1 MRLHPNDNVGL
12 ALKKI
17 KENSSFEN
25 VIAQANIP
33 AGHKIALTEI
43 QVGDAIRKY
52 NQTIGFA
59 SQTIHCG
66 DHVHTH
72 NIEMRSFDRLPEAD
86 VTKNS
91 TANKTVAPHLRVVE
105 PEHPVR
111 TATFQG
117 YLRPSGKVG
126 TRNYIGILSTVNCS
140 ASISQRIAGF
150 FKSESY
156 GEPYNEILASYPNAD
171 GVIAL
176 THDSGCG
183 MSIEGEGLDLLQRVL
198 TGYAEHPNFAGI
210 LIIGLGC
217 EVNQV
222 SALIEKI
229 EPSEKHHIR
238 TLIIQESGGTRKTI
252 ENGIKIIRELLDG
265 TKDFQRES
273 VSANHLC
280 VGLECGGSDAYSGIT
295 ANPALGAAA
304 DLVVE
309 HGGSAILSETPEIYG
324 AEHLLFQRAV
334 TPEVGSK
341 LMDLI
346 HWWENYL
353 ASHQG
358 SLNNN
363 PSPGNKAG
371 GISTILEKSLGGVSK
386 GGTSKL
392 VDVIQYAEP
401 IRTKGL
407 VFMDSPGYDPVSVT
421 GQVASGANVVCFTTG
436 RGSVFGCKP
445 VPSLKLAT
453 NSPMYNRMTEDMD
466 INCGEII
473 DGTMNVQEMGSI
485 IFQKILAIASGQL
498 TKSEEFGF
506 GEYEFAPWK
515 IGAVL

>member
-12 ALKKI
+12 ALTKI
-17 KENSSFEN
+17 KENCSFEN
-25 VIAQANIP
+25 VITQENIP
-33 AGHKIALTEI
+33 AGHKIALAEI
-43 QVGDAIRKY
+43 QKGEAIRKY

-59 SQTIHCG
+59 SQTIHAG
-66 DHVHTH
+66 DHGHTH
-72 NIEMRSFDRLPEAD
+72 NIEFHSFERLPE
-86 VTKNS
+86 VGGVINKINKPNKS
-91 TANKTVAPHLRVVE
+91 AN
-105 PEHPVR
+105 
-111 TATFQG
+111 FQG
-117 YLRPSGKVG
+117 YLRSNGKVG

-140 ASISQRIAGF
+140 ASISQRIAGY

-156 GEPYNEILASYPNAD
+156 GESFNDNMAPFPNAD

-183 MSIEGEGLDLLQRVL
+183 MSIEGDGLTLLQRVL

-210 LIIGLGC
+210 LIVGLGC

-222 SALIEKI
+222 SALLEKF
-229 EPSEKHHIR
+229 KLKDRQHIR
-238 TLIIQESGGTRKTI
+238 TLVIQENGGTRKTI
-252 ENGIKIIRELLDG
+252 ENGIKIVRKLLEG
-265 TKDFQRES
+265 TKDFQRET
-273 VSANHLC
+273 VSAKHLC
-280 VGLECGGSDAYSGIT
+280 IGLECGGSDAYSGIS

-304 DLVVE
+304 DLIVE

-324 AEHLLFQRAV
+324 AEHLLIQRAV
-334 TPEVGSK
+334 TPEVGNR

-346 HWWENYL
+346 HWWENYV
-353 ASHQG
+353 AIYQG

-371 GISTILEKSLGGVSK
+371 GISTILEKSLGAVAK
-386 GGTSKL
+386 GGTSEL

-401 IRTKGL
+401 IKTKGL

-453 NSPMYNRMTEDMD
+453 NSPMYNRMIEDMD
-466 INCGEII
+466 LNCGEII
-473 DGTMNVQEMGSI
+473 DGTMDVQEMGSI
-485 IFQKILAIASGQL
+485 IFQKILATASGEL

-506 GEYEFAPWK
+506 GDYEFAPWK